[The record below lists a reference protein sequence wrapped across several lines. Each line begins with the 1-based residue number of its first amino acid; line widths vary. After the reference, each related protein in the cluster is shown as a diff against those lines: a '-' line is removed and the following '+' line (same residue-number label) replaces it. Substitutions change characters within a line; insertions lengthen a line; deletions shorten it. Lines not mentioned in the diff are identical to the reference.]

1 MEKPELLSPVGS
13 KEALKAAI
21 MGGCDAVYLGG
32 YTFGARSFAQNFSLE
47 EIKEAIEYAHLYG
60 VKVYITTNTLIFENE
75 VENFLE
81 YIEYI
86 HKCNVDAVIM
96 QDLGMIDLVRK
107 TFPNLVIHASTQMHI
122 HNLNGVKLLE
132 ELGIKRVVLARETPI
147 DLVKQIKENTSIEL
161 EIFVHGALCVS
172 YSGQCLMSSLIGG
185 RSGNRGTC
193 TQCCRMPYDL
203 YCDSKKFNVDKYLL
217 STKDLN
223 TILHIG
229 ELITSGVESFKI
241 EGRMKRPE
249 YVYLVTSIYRKAI
262 DNYVEFGKTNITN
275 EDIKNLEKIFNRK
288 FTKGYLFNEKNNEII
303 NQYRPNHLGV
313 EVGKVISTKDNLVTI
328 KLTDSIKQTDGIRI
342 ISTEDTGCILNKIY
356 MNSKLVNKGNSGE
369 IISINIDSKVNIGD
383 LVVKTTDAE
392 QLKQINNLISLNSR
406 KVNVDIVI
414 ECFINKPIVLTIC
427 DGTNNIK
434 LESEYLCE
442 KANNSGT
449 TKDRIKSQISKLGD
463 YIYKANNVNVISDDN
478 VYVRIDEINKIKRQI
493 IELLNNT
500 RIYKLP
506 FERKIYEIEPME
518 FIENKGYNYLVHNKK
533 EYELIKNK
541 DCKEIY
547 ADSIYENNNKLVLKL
562 PRVLLE
568 YEKLNT
574 KVLVGELGSLYKCN
588 DSYTDTS
595 LNVTNS
601 YTVAFLHS
609 IGVRRITL
617 SVELSYK
624 QIEEIIYSYK
634 ERYHKLPNLE
644 LIVESKLEAMVTKFN
659 LLDYYKVK
667 GNNNYLKDSKDRIFK
682 VINNGMTIIYDY
694 KKTIRSEHDYYF
706 NLGINT
712 LRIEVFD

>member
-568 YEKLNT
+568 HEKLNT